1 MIAKINK
8 AIPPMTTFPTIFGSQ
23 PFQSSVISCHL
34 LPVTPLSIFYQF
46 FAPGS
51 KYQKTHLF
59 FITGK
64 FDIVNSLTTPFIG
77 LAYRSEMSRLRF
89 TLAKRVDT
97 EEQALRDILSLN
109 VKKYRNRRAWSQF
122 TLAAKIDMSTNFLAD
137 LEAGNTWVSALTLV
151 KLAKA
156 FEIEVYE
163 LLKPDLDGSS
173 PANTEENEASKAL
186 MDRFSKDL
194 AVVLKDSVDKA
205 LEHVKKH
212 YTK

>member
-1 MIAKINK
+1 
-8 AIPPMTTFPTIFGSQ
+8 
-23 PFQSSVISCHL
+23 
-34 LPVTPLSIFYQF
+34 
-46 FAPGS
+46 
-51 KYQKTHLF
+51 
-59 FITGK
+59 
-64 FDIVNSLTTPFIG
+64 
-77 LAYRSEMSRLRF
+77 MSRLRF

-156 FEIEVYE
+156 FEVEVYE
-163 LLKPDLDGSS
+163 LLKPDLEGSS
-173 PANTEENEASKAL
+173 PINKEENEASKAL

-194 AVVLKDSVDKA
+194 SVVLKDSVDKA

-212 YTK
+212 YIK